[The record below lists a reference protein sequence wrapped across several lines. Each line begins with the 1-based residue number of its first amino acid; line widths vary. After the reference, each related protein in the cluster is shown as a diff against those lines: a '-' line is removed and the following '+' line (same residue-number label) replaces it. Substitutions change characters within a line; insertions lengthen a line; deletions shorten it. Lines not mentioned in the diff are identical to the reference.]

1 MPALNCLT
9 MSGQR
14 KSLMKALLPC
24 PPALSLSRT
33 AKMTELVTGR
43 LARSLATSSRATTP
57 LPLSLTPG
65 LVVTVSQW
73 AQTTTA
79 TKTNK
84 TDQPIQHYVVILLIL
99 SSFWPHLAPGKIP
112 RTFKPRQ
119 RVSG

>member
-79 TKTNK
+79 TKTNQ
-84 TDQPIQHYVVILLIL
+84 TDQTIQHYVVILLIL
-99 SSFWPHLAPGKIP
+99 SSVWPHLVPGKIP